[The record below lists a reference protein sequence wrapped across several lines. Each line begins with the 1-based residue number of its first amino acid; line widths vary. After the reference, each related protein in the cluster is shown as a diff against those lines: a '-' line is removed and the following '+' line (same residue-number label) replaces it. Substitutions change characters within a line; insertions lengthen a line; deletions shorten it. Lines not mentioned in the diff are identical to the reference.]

1 MGEVIIQG
9 DIEAQILRLV
19 NELEEETSVYASQI
33 EEAARA
39 DITYKR
45 EFSRAQVMLAADQ
58 PKLTVAT
65 REAKAM
71 QMAMDEMAVAKI
83 LAARVALFQDCF
95 QISWNKSLTCGFAA
109 PITALQF
116 ALRR

>member
-1 MGEVIIQG
+1 MSEVIIQG

-83 LAARVALFQDCF
+83 LAARERATREKLT
-95 QISWNKSLTCGFAA
+95 SLRTR
-109 PITALQF
+109 LD
-116 ALRR
+116 ALRTLSANVRAQT